1 MFRPAD
7 SVETA
12 ECWQAAL
19 AARETPSVIALTRQG
34 LPTVRTD
41 TADEN
46 YTSRGAYVLVPAA
59 GDGAV
64 TLLATGSEVGIAL
77 QARELL
83 QAEGI
88 GARVVS
94 MPCWELFEQQD
105 ADYRASVLG
114 DSPVRIAIEAGCRHG
129 WDRYIGT
136 EGKFIGMSGF
146 GASAPA
152 PELYQHFGI
161 TAEAAAAAAKE
172 NL

>member
-1 MFRPAD
+1 M
-7 SVETA
+7 T
-12 ECWQAAL
+12 L
-19 AARETPSVIALTRQG
+19 IA
-34 LPTVRTD
+34 
-41 TADEN
+41 
-46 YTSRGAYVLVPAA
+46 S
-59 GDGAV
+59 
-64 TLLATGSEVGIAL
+64 GSEVQLALEAQALLKEMDIA
-77 QARELL
+77 A
-83 QAEGI
+83 A
-88 GARVVS
+88 VVS

-136 EGKFIGMSGF
+136 EGVFIGMSGF

-172 NL
+172 KL